1 MNYLLILYTTIS
13 NKNCAEKIARKLIK
27 DKLAACVSIKEI
39 SSFYTWD
46 ENIQNDKEYEITIKS
61 KPDKLINLIEFLKIE
76 IGYEIPQI
84 IYKKFDSE
92 KSYYEWVEKSMN

>member
-13 NKNCAEKIARKLIK
+13 NKNCAQKIARKLIR

-46 ENIQNDKEYEITIKS
+46 ENIQNDNEYEITIKS

>member
-13 NKNCAEKIARKLIK
+13 NKSCAEKIARKLIK

-39 SSFYTWD
+39 SAFYFWD
-46 ENIQNDKEYEITIKS
+46 ENIRNDNEYQITIKS
-61 KPDKLINLIEFLKIE
+61 KPEKLNKLIEFLKIE

-84 IYKKFDSE
+84 IYKNFESE
-92 KSYYEWVEKSMN
+92 KSYYEWAEKSMS

>member
-46 ENIQNDKEYEITIKS
+46 ENIQNDNEYEITIKS
-61 KPDKLINLIEFLKIE
+61 KPEKLNNLIEFLKIE

-84 IYKKFDSE
+84 IYKKFESERSYYKWAE
-92 KSYYEWVEKSMN
+92 KSIS

>member
-13 NKNCAEKIARKLIK
+13 NKNCAEKIARKLIR

-39 SSFYTWD
+39 NSFYTWD
-46 ENIQNDKEYEITIKS
+46 ENIQNDNEYEITIKS
-61 KPDKLINLIEFLKIE
+61 KPEKLIKLIEFLKIE

-84 IYKKFDSE
+84 IYKKFESERNYYKWAE
-92 KSYYEWVEKSMN
+92 KSIS

>member
-1 MNYLLILYTTIS
+1 MNYLLILCTTVS
-13 NKNCAEKIARKLIK
+13 NKYCAEKIARKLLN
-27 DKLAACVSIKEI
+27 DKLAACISIKEI
-39 SSFYTWD
+39 NSFYLWD
-46 ENIQNDKEYEITIKS
+46 EMIQNNSEYEVNIKS
-61 KPDKLINLIEFLKIE
+61 KPEKLDSLIEFLKIE

>member
-46 ENIQNDKEYEITIKS
+46 ENIQNDNEYEITIKS

>member
-13 NKNCAEKIARKLIK
+13 NKNCAEKIARKLIR

-39 SSFYTWD
+39 NSFYTWD
-46 ENIQNDKEYEITIKS
+46 ENIQNDNEYEITIKS
-61 KPDKLINLIEFLKIE
+61 KPEKLIKLIEFLKIE

-84 IYKKFDSE
+84 IYKKFESERSYYKWAE
-92 KSYYEWVEKSMN
+92 KSIS